1 MSQYLSKT
9 MKKKINKPQQ
19 NKADWL
25 QAMLE
30 EIDAIIVES
39 RFSSQ
44 ETIIRGKHA
53 IGQAIIE
60 NESKATADELCA
72 VVAGDLGVSKRT
84 IQQAV
89 QFYKIDPTLKVL
101 EQGKDISWRKILKS
115 MQEPREKKEDEVVIE
130 HLWFNKPLSEC
141 KKKEL
146 MECIKHLVKQF
157 KGNGESYA
165 LDRI

>member
-1 MSQYLSKT
+1 MNQYLHKT
-9 MKKKINKPQQ
+9 MTQKINKPKK
-19 NKADWL
+19 NKAEWL
-25 QAMLE
+25 QAMIE
-30 EIDAIIVES
+30 EIDAIIVET

-53 IGQAIIE
+53 IGQAIIQ
-60 NESKATADELCA
+60 NESNATADELCA

-89 QFYKIDPTLKVL
+89 QFYKVDPELKVL

-115 MQEPREKKEDEVVIE
+115 MQEPREKKEEEVIIE
-130 HLWFNKPLSEC
+130 HIWFNKPLSDC

-157 KGNGESYA
+157 KGDAESYV
-165 LDRI
+165 LDKI